1 MTQTPAKP
9 NVTQGTPEKKQNSK
23 AWIIIAVLLLI
34 IIIAMLVWFL
44 PQKSEFASLLN
55 EKETQR
61 VELQMELDELVA
73 QHEEIK
79 LKYGELTDSLSVKDS
94 IIVANAKEIQ
104 QLLNYKW
111 EYRKVN
117 HKLEL
122 LRKIAQGYVH
132 QMDSLYTVNR
142 ELKEENEMIREQYA
156 KEQNK
161 SRNLTKDKEEL
172 IEKVTQATVLKAYNV
187 TAKGIRFTGSG
198 RERETD
204 KAKKI
209 ERVKVCFTLGENIL
223 AEPGIKTIYIRI
235 LRPDNVVVSQKL
247 GGDYT
252 FEFQGQQMEYTVK
265 KEVDYQNKDT
275 YTCLYWTK
283 KSKGDAAMVGTYNI
297 SVYSGGYEIGST
309 SFELK

>member
-1 MTQTPAKP
+1 MTQVPAKS
-9 NVTQGTPEKKQNSK
+9 NVTPGTQDKKPGSK
-23 AWIIIAVLLLI
+23 SWIIIAILLLI
-34 IIIAMLVWFL
+34 IIAAMLVWFL
-44 PQKSEFASLLN
+44 PQKNEYTLLIN
-55 EKETQR
+55 EKEEQR
-61 VELQMELDELVA
+61 TELQKELDNLIVE
-73 QHEEIK
+73 HENIK
-79 LKYGELTDSLSVKDS
+79 LKYGELTDTLSVKDS

-117 HKLEL
+117 KKLEL

-142 ELKEENEMIREQYA
+142 ELKEENEKIREQYA
-156 KEQNK
+156 REQDK
-161 SRNLTKDKEEL
+161 SRDLTKDKEEL

-198 RERETD
+198 RERDTD

-209 ERVKVCFTLGENIL
+209 ERVKICFTLGENIL
-223 AEPGIKTIYIRI
+223 AEAGIKTVYIRI
-235 LRPDNVVVSQKL
+235 LRPDNVIVSQKI

-252 FEFQGQQMEYTVK
+252 FEFQGKQMEYTTK

-283 KSKGDAAMVGTYNI
+283 KSKSDAAMVGTYNI
-297 SVYSGGYEIGST
+297 TVYSGGLEIGAT
-309 SFELK
+309 SFELR